1 MKASFPPHSV
11 APPASHP
18 VQGSCQQLPLVQG
31 GAAMCLESDPTCLLL
46 FPSRPLRKGTLLTQP
61 EQVVLG
67 RRAKS
72 SLQFSPVLEFL
83 CTPTAPRAC
92 QHSSGVFLA
101 QGLSSSSQ
109 SSPGRSLSNWLCA
122 PPRFD
127 GWICSLV
134 QVEAETLSLLRS
146 SGKDS
151 FMARVLRAAEP
162 ALRSCSAS
170 GPILP
175 AVLAPG
181 LRSKCQL

>member
-1 MKASFPPHSV
+1 MVKIGKFSI
-11 APPASHP
+11 
-18 VQGSCQQLPLVQG
+18 QG
-31 GAAMCLESDPTCLLL
+31 GRAMILESDPTCLHL
-46 FPSRPLRKGTLLTQP
+46 FPSRYLRKGTLLGQP

-92 QHSSGVFLA
+92 QHSSGVSLA
-101 QGLSSSSQ
+101 QGLSSGSH
-109 SSPGRSLSNWLCA
+109 SSPGRSLDNWLCA

-151 FMARVLRAAEP
+151 FMARVSRAAEP
-162 ALRSCSAS
+162 SLCSYAAS
-170 GPILP
+170 GPISP

-181 LRSKCQL
+181 RSSKWRP